1 MNFFEAQDRSRR
13 TTRRLVVLFLLAT
26 LAIVVAVTLIVSAAI
41 ALSQPLGAVGM
52 FSADW
57 LQANAGVLGGV
68 ALATAGTI
76 GVGSIYR
83 TARLS
88 AGGGQVARELGGT
101 AVPTD
106 VEDPLRRRL
115 RNVVE
120 EMAIASGVPVPEIY
134 VLEEEPGI
142 NAFAAGFNT
151 GDAAIAVTR
160 GTLETLDRDELQGVV
175 AHEFSHILNG
185 DMRLNIRLMGLL
197 FGILAIGLAGRMIL
211 NGTRH
216 VRVSGR
222 SDRGGAGA
230 VVLIGLG
237 LFVIGSLGV
246 LLARLIKA
254 GVSRQREYLADAS
267 AVQFTRQTRGIA
279 GALKK
284 IAGSVNGSR
293 IREADAE
300 EVSHMLFSLGGRSF
314 TRLMATHPPIEKRI
328 RALDPS
334 FDPDALTSAGAPRG
348 EADRDGRSAGFA
360 GGPAADT
367 PADLDTDRIT
377 SSIGNPDAEH
387 VAFAGRLRRALPEEI
402 HHAAHSRSEVVLLVT
417 ALILRPEPV
426 PRQRQL
432 ALLQSRLGE
441 LRTRRVAALF
451 EDCVKLGPL
460 YRLPLLELAFPALK
474 DRPTGQLAFLVEL
487 VRELSTL
494 DGELDFYEYCY
505 TRTLAGYLSES
516 LAPRMEA
523 RHHDRDLDDPR
534 VRQAVHILLATLAR
548 HGAAD
553 ETGARR
559 AYEAGTA
566 TLDGD
571 WPPPAPLGDW
581 QEQLDACLDILRH
594 LSGAGRRRIVV
605 ALVAVIRH
613 DRMTTLAEA
622 ELLRAICAMLDCP
635 LPPLASEDIVR

>member
-1 MNFFEAQDRSRR
+1 VNFFEAQDRSRR
-13 TTRRLVVLFLLAT
+13 TTRRLVLLFLLAT
-26 LAIVVAVTLIVSAAI
+26 VVIVAAVTLIVSAAI
-41 ALSQPLGAVGM
+41 ALSQPLGTAGI
-52 FSADW
+52 FTADW
-57 LQANAGVLGGV
+57 LQSNAGVLGGV

-76 GVGSIYR
+76 SVGSIYR
-83 TARLS
+83 TAKLS

-120 EMAIASGVPVPEIY
+120 EMAIASGVPVPDIY

-151 GDAAIAVTR
+151 GDAAVAVTR
-160 GTLETLDRDELQGVV
+160 GTLETLDRDELQGVI

-211 NGTRH
+211 HGTRH

-237 LFVIGSLGV
+237 LFLIGSLGV
-246 LLARLIKA
+246 FMARLIKA

-267 AVQFTRQTRGIA
+267 AVQFTRQTSGIA

-284 IAGSVNGSR
+284 IAAAANGSR
-293 IREADAE
+293 LREADAE

-314 TRLMATHPPIEKRI
+314 SSLMATHPPLEKRI
-328 RALDPS
+328 RALDPT
-334 FDPDALTSAGAPRG
+334 FDPDSLQRPGAAPTDAGADAR
-348 EADRDGRSAGFA
+348 AAGFA
-360 GGPAADT
+360 GGPAAGT
-367 PADLDTDRIT
+367 RADLDADRIT
-377 SSIGNPDAEH
+377 SSVGNPGAEH
-387 VAFAGRLRRALPEEI
+387 VAFAGKLRRALPEEI
-402 HHAAHSRSEVVLLVT
+402 HHAAHSRTEVVLLVV
-417 ALILRPEPV
+417 ALILRPEPA
-426 PRQRQL
+426 PRERQL
-432 ALLQSRLGE
+432 ALLESRLGAV
-441 LRTRRVAALF
+441 RTRRVKTLF
-451 EDCVKLGPL
+451 EDCAALGPL

-487 VRELSTL
+487 VAELSTL

-505 TRTLAGYLSES
+505 TRTLSGYLSEALS
-516 LAPRMEA
+516 PRLEA
-523 RHHDRDLDDPR
+523 RHHDRDLKNR
-534 VRQAVHILLATLAR
+534 RTRKAVHVLLATLAQ
-548 HGAAD
+548 HGSTD
-553 ETGARR
+553 
-559 AYEAGTA
+559 EAGSRAAYQAGIA
-566 TLDGD
+566 TLDGE
-571 WPPPAPLGDW
+571 WPPWTAISDW

-594 LSGAGRRRIVV
+594 LSGEARRRVVV
-605 ALVAVIRH
+605 ALVATIRE

-635 LPPLASEDIVR
+635 LPPLASEEIAG